1 MLPERAAYL
10 RTTTSSLLAGLLRM
24 MLADL
29 ASPGSTDSLSTSERM
44 MLGALRPWLPKVE
57 RTMIERLSTADPAL
71 IERVAGATADL
82 LESVIAYAPGD
93 PLPRM
98 RWDTDATGALVL
110 VAAEP

>member
-1 MLPERAAYL
+1 
-10 RTTTSSLLAGLLRM
+10 
-24 MLADL
+24 
-29 ASPGSTDSLSTSERM
+29 
-44 MLGALRPWLPKVE
+44 
-57 RTMIERLSTADPAL
+57 MIERLSTADPAL